1 MDLSTW
7 AALAAVALATLLL
20 TLHLGGRAP
29 PPTISSPR
37 DTLLPKLSPTEAAAL
52 PYPTDL
58 LPGAR
63 DVATPYGVMRV
74 YEWGPRDGN
83 KVLFIH
89 GDTTPA
95 PILGPVARDLV
106 DKGCRVMMF
115 GMSIRHGST
124 PSEARREIA
133 TFLQSLVLM
142 SLTIHGPKDLWGRGY
157 TDTPLG
163 VPHDARLFGAQIL
176 FAAAS
181 SSLSWTGAASGGFSL
196 VGYSL
201 GGGIAMGFAA
211 NFPYLINS
219 IILLAPGGIIRRL
232 PDEYESIFYRYP
244 SILPSSFLRNLVGKT
259 LGLRLSHST
268 LGSSNSRGQSHIGPE
283 IAQEAQV
290 MGTKVLDIPGIVQWQ
305 YDNHKGFVH
314 SFVSTHQYG
323 PIQNQHSDWRKVCN
337 TVKCG
342 SPHVSSSNQSS
353 KKSKNKLLVIFGD
366 GDDVIRG
373 KEVSADLLE
382 MIGDPEH
389 LEFKVVAGD
398 HGFPVPK
405 HDEVARHISDFC
417 RLKSGNF
424 SPTQ

>member
-1 MDLSTW
+1 MSLSTGI
-7 AALAAVALATLLL
+7 ALAAVALVTLSQ
-20 TLHLGGRAP
+20 TLHLGRRAP
-29 PPTISSPR
+29 PQTIPSPR
-37 DTLLPKLSPTEAAAL
+37 DTLLPKLSPTEATAL

-74 YEWGPRDGN
+74 YEWGPEDGN

-115 GMSIRHGST
+115 
-124 PSEARREIA
+124 
-133 TFLQSLVLM
+133 
-142 SLTIHGPKDLWGRGY
+142 DLWGRGY
-157 TDTPLG
+157 SDTPLG
-163 VPHDARLFGAQIL
+163 VPHDARLFGVQIL

-181 SSLSWTGAASGGFSL
+181 SSLSWTGAAAAGFSL

-201 GGGIAMGFAA
+201 GGGIAMAFAA

-244 SILPSSFLRNLVGKT
+244 SLLPSSFLRNVVGKT
-259 LGLRLSHST
+259 LGLRISHST
-268 LGSSNSRGQSHIGPE
+268 LGSSDPRGQSHKGPE

-290 MGTKVLDIPGIVQWQ
+290 MGKKVLDIPGIVQWQ

-314 SFVSTHQYG
+314 SFISTH
-323 PIQNQHSDWRKVCN
+323 RKHFN
-337 TVKCG
+337 K
-342 SPHVSSSNQSS
+342 
-353 KKSKNKLLVIFGD
+353 KLLVIFGD
-366 GDDVIRG
+366 GDDVIRAG
-373 KEVSADLLE
+373 EVSADLLE
-382 MIGDPEH
+382 IIGEPEY
-389 LEFKVVAGD
+389 LEIKVVAGD

-405 HDEVARHISDFC
+405 HDEVARYIAEFC
-417 RLKSGNF
+417 G
-424 SPTQ
+424 T